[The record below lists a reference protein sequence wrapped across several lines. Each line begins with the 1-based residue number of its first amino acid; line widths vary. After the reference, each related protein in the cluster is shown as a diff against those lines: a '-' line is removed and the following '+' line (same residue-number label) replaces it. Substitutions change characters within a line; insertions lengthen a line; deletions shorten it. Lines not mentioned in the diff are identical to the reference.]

1 MPNHRAILADV
12 VHFTVPKAE
21 AVYRMSELEELTKT
35 YGGIAVVQTIQR
47 KAVPDHRTFLGK
59 GKVEEIVQ
67 KAKGW
72 GATVLILNAVLKP
85 QQIFNLEEALRP
97 AGVKVWDRI
106 DLILHIFEK
115 HATSAEAK
123 LEIELARLRHM
134 GPRIFNLGAQLGRQR
149 GGTGTRGGSGEGNT
163 EAMKRHLRE
172 QERHILDKLKQY
184 ESLRNEQRKN
194 RARRGQQTVAL
205 VGYTNAGKTSLLAA
219 LTKRKERGEN
229 KLFATLD
236 TRVGECFLS
245 DRNET
250 VLISDTIG
258 FIEGLPPEL
267 IKAFTST
274 LSEAVHADVIL
285 HIADGSDEKCLRK
298 MKVVDEVLATLGA
311 GHRGRLLVLN
321 KGDLLTPAK
330 KHELQSV
337 FHPNAIVSAT
347 QKEGMENLKK
357 EISGVLSPSW
367 PR

>member
-12 VHFTVPKAE
+12 VHFTIPKAE

-67 KAKGW
+67 NAKSW

-85 QQIFNLEEALRP
+85 QQLFNLEEALRP
-97 AGVKVWDRI
+97 VGVKVWDRI

-163 EAMKRHLRE
+163 EAMKRHLRD
-172 QERHILDKLKQY
+172 QERNILDRLKQY
-184 ESLRNEQRKN
+184 ESLRGEQRKN
-194 RARRGQQTVAL
+194 RTRRGQQTVAL

-219 LTKRKERGEN
+219 LTKRKEKGED

-236 TRVGECFLS
+236 TRVGECYLP
-245 DRNET
+245 DRQET

-285 HIADGSDEKCLRK
+285 HVADGADPKCARK
-298 MKVVDEVLATLGA
+298 MRVVDEVLATLGA
-311 GHRGRLLVLN
+311 EDHVRLLVLN
-321 KGDLLTPAK
+321 KADLLTAEQK
-330 KHELQSV
+330 NEVIQTFS
-337 FHPNAIVSAT
+337 PNALVSAV
-347 QKEGMENLKK
+347 QKEGIESLKA
-357 EISGVLSPSW
+357 EISRVLSPSSA
-367 PR
+367 R